1 VALERPRI
9 QLVPPAPPA
18 REPRPARRRA
28 AAPAGARLRRGR
40 VLILVA
46 ADAVAL
52 AVALAAAAG
61 VAVALD
67 DTAVTAPA
75 PLLAVLA
82 GGALAAWLAVFAAYR
97 LYDGQS
103 RTIAPGGADE
113 AGALFHALLAG
124 GLLFLLAG
132 EGAAALGAPRAVA
145 PLEAAAFIAAALVA
159 VPAGRAL
166 VRATLLPH
174 VVRPR
179 RALVVGAGQVGGQ
192 VAQKLAAHPEWGL
205 ELAGFVDD
213 DPVDVGPGP
222 VLGRTAD
229 LTRIVEEHDIGW
241 VLLAFSRTSCESMLE
256 AVRAVRRPDVR
267 LAVVPNYFEL
277 FASNAAL
284 EDLGGIPVVSLP
296 PLRLSRPARTV
307 KRAFDV
313 VVAAAG
319 LVLLAPVL
327 AACALAVRLD
337 GPGPILF
344 RQARHG
350 RGGRT
355 FRILKLRTMV
365 PGAEAAHAALDGLDE
380 VDGPPF
386 KLREDPRVTRVGRFL
401 RRTSLDE
408 LPQLWNV
415 LRGEMSL
422 VGPRPFAVGES
433 AQITGWAERRLDTT
447 PGMTGLWQVTGRADV
462 AFDERVKL
470 DYIYVTNWSLWWDAR
485 ILLRTVP
492 AVLRRRGAY

>member
-1 VALERPRI
+1 MALERPRI
-9 QLVPPAPPA
+9 QLVPPDARA
-18 REPRPARRRA
+18 REPRPLPRRPA
-28 AAPAGARLRRGR
+28 VPAGARLRRGR
-40 VLILVA
+40 VLMLAA

-52 AVALAAAAG
+52 AVALAATGA
-61 VAVALD
+61 VAVRFEGLAPGAAPP
-67 DTAVTAPA
+67 AVI
-75 PLLAVLA
+75 
-82 GGALAAWLAVFAAYR
+82 GALAAAAVAVWLALFAAYR

-103 RTIAPGGADE
+103 RTIVPSGADE
-113 AGALFHALLAG
+113 AGVLFHALLAG
-124 GLLFLLAG
+124 ALLFLLAG
-132 EGAAALGAPRAVA
+132 EAATALGAPRVVA
-145 PLEAAAFIAAALVA
+145 PLEAAVFIAAALVA

-166 VRATLLPH
+166 VRATLLPL

-179 RALVVGAGQVGGQ
+179 RALVVGAGQVGRQ
-192 VAQKLAAHPEWGL
+192 VARKLAAHPEWGL
-205 ELAGFVDD
+205 ELVGFVDD

-229 LTRIVEEHDIGW
+229 LTRIVEEHDIAW

-277 FASNAAL
+277 FASNAAM

-296 PLRLSRPARTV
+296 PLRLSRPARAV
-307 KRAFDV
+307 KRAADV
-313 VVAAAG
+313 ALAAAG
-319 LVLLAPVL
+319 LVLLAPLL

-337 GPGPILF
+337 GPGPVLF
-344 RQARHG
+344 RQERRG

-355 FRILKLRTMV
+355 FRILKFRTMA
-365 PGAEAAHAALDGLDE
+365 PGTGPALPDLAAGGAQ
-380 VDGPPF
+380 F
-386 KLREDPRVTRVGRFL
+386 KPREDPRVTRAGRLL
-401 RRTSLDE
+401 RRSSLDE

-422 VGPRPFAVGES
+422 VGPRPSTVGES
-433 AQITGWAERRLDTT
+433 EQITGWAERRLDTT
-447 PGMTGLWQVTGRADV
+447 PGMTGLWQILGRADLP
-462 AFDERVKL
+462 FDEKVKL
-470 DYIYVTNWSLWWDAR
+470 DYIYVTNWSLWWDLK